1 MVSEKDHSSSLK
13 RRDFIK
19 VGATATAAAA
29 LSNLSFGLAESSV
42 ELQQA
47 NFKFRTPLCDLLGIE
62 YPIIQAGMSGV
73 AGPELVAEVSKAGG
87 LGILTGTLLP
97 PDELRKRIRKVREL
111 TDRPFG
117 LNLVLHADL
126 RAPKDT
132 TTIAD
137 KTLQS
142 VHTLLNR
149 FRRKLGL
156 PESSARPP
164 VVPDLLNTAFEL
176 MLEEGVPVWSIGL
189 GTPPPEM
196 VERCHARGVKVIA
209 MVATVEDALEV
220 AAAGVDAIVAQGSEA
235 GGHRSTWVKK
245 ASREQANIGT
255 MALLPQIAARVKVP
269 VIAAGGITNG
279 KGLVASIALGALGV
293 MIGTRF
299 IATRESIAPDFH
311 KKALIESSSDTTTVT
326 DVFTGMYARVL
337 RNTFTEE
344 YAASGAPVLP
354 PFTQFLAT
362 KDILEVAAAKDEK
375 EYFTLYCGQ
384 GIGTFQDMPGAGEV
398 IHQIIREA
406 RSVLKELPERI
417 QQT

>member
-1 MVSEKDHSSSLK
+1 MTEKDNSPNLK
-13 RRDFIK
+13 RRDFLK
-19 VGATATAAAA
+19 VGAATTAAVA
-29 LSNLSFGLAESSV
+29 LDSLPFGLAENST
-42 ELQQA
+42 ELQQTIS
-47 NFKFRTPLCDLLGIE
+47 KFRTQLCDLLKIE
-62 YPIIQAGMSGV
+62 YPILQAGMSGV

-97 PDELRKRIRKVREL
+97 PDELRNRIRKVREL

-117 LNLVLHADL
+117 LNFLLHSDL
-126 RAPKDT
+126 RPPRDT
-132 TTIAD
+132 ATIAD
-137 KTLQS
+137 NTLQS
-142 VHTLLNR
+142 VHTLLNK

-164 VVPDLLNTAFEL
+164 VVPDLLDTAFEI
-176 MLEEGVPVWSIGL
+176 MLEERVPVWSIGL
-189 GTPPPEM
+189 GTPTPEM
-196 VERCHARGVKVIA
+196 VERCHSRGIKVVA

-220 AAAGVDAIVAQGSEA
+220 AAVGVDAIVAQGGEA

-255 MALLPQIAARVKVP
+255 MALIPQVVDKVKVP

-279 KGLVASIALGALGV
+279 KGLVASIALGAQGV

-337 RNTFTEE
+337 RNAFTEE
-344 YAASGAPVLP
+344 YASSGAPVLP
-354 PFTQFLAT
+354 PFSQFMAT
-362 KDILEVAAAKDEK
+362 RDILEAAVAQNEK

-384 GIGTFQDMPGAGEV
+384 GIGTFHDMPGAGEV

-406 RSVLKELPERI
+406 RSVMTELPQRI
-417 QQT
+417 QQI